1 MHKQLYEEYLR
12 FLGVQQ
18 PVTEEN
24 IKKAFRVFTKKYHP
38 DVNKASDAGEVF
50 KKGKNSLDYLLENLQ
65 EYNIE
70 CENERRKQSSTTH
83 RARQKQKSS
92 TINNR
97 QRERQKQKSSTIN
110 NRQRERQNKEYNRQ
124 IFDTLFNL
132 QELWQGL

>member
-38 DVNKASDAGEVF
+38 DVNKASDAGEIF
-50 KKGKNSLDYLLENLQ
+50 KKGKSSLDYLLENLQ
-65 EYNIE
+65 EYNTE
-70 CENERRKQSSTTH
+70 CKSEQRKQSSTTH
-83 RARQKQKSS
+83 RARQKQKSN
-92 TINNR
+92 TTHRAR
-97 QRERQKQKSSTIN
+97 QRQKSNTISKEQLERQK
-110 NRQRERQNKEYNRQ
+110 KEYNRQ